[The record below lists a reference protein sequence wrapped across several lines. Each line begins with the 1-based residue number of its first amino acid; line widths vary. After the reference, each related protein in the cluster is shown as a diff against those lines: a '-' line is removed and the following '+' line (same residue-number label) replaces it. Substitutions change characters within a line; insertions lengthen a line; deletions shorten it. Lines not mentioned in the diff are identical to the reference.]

1 MRWGIEVST
10 SWPPVRVGGF
20 TWVLAVSLGMRCPRT
35 HHQGL
40 DSGLAALVAG
50 SPHPLGPWL
59 ELCRLSEASWF
70 EAIISLLQGRR
81 RWWWGQHN
89 LSITVITGGFYG
101 PVMGSESGQLSVL
114 LSQFGDLLMGG
125 GGGVRC

>member
-1 MRWGIEVST
+1 MEAST
-10 SWPPVRVGGF
+10 SRPQVRVGVH
-20 TWVLAVSLGMRCPRT
+20 WVLAVRMRMRCLRT
-35 HHQGL
+35 HHWGL
-40 DSGLAALVAG
+40 DSGPVALVAG
-50 SPHPLGPWL
+50 SPHPLGPRL
-59 ELCRLSEASWF
+59 ELSKLSEASWF

-81 RWWWGQHN
+81 RRWWGQHN

-101 PVMGSESGQLSVL
+101 PVMRSESGQLSVL